1 MSAAPVRIALFG
13 AAGRMGRSIIANLRD
28 FPGLALTA
36 AVEAPGSPALGADA
50 ASLAG
55 APSPCGVAVTDA
67 AEEAVAACDIVV
79 DFTFHEAVP
88 AHAALALAH
97 RKALLVGTTALS
109 PEERAAAL
117 AVGAVAPVLV
127 ASNMS
132 VGVNVLEAL
141 VRRASAALGTAFDV
155 EVVEMHHR
163 HKKDAPSGTA
173 LSLARA
179 VAEGRG
185 QDLAA
190 VRRDGRSGI
199 VGERPVGEI
208 ALHALRGGDV
218 VGDHDV
224 LFACDGEMLRLSHRA
239 TSRDCLSRGALR
251 AAAWLSGRP
260 AGVYSMADT
269 LGV

>member
-1 MSAAPVRIALFG
+1 
-13 AAGRMGRSIIANLRD
+13 
-28 FPGLALTA
+28 
-36 AVEAPGSPALGADA
+36 
-50 ASLAG
+50 
-55 APSPCGVAVTDA
+55 
-67 AEEAVAACDIVV
+67 
-79 DFTFHEAVP
+79 
-88 AHAALALAH
+88 
-97 RKALLVGTTALS
+97 
-109 PEERAAAL
+109 
-117 AVGAVAPVLV
+117 
-127 ASNMS
+127 MS

-179 VAEGRG
+179 AAEGRG

-224 LFACDGEMLRLSHRA
+224 VFACDGEMLRLSHRA

-251 AAAWLSGRP
+251 AAAWLASRP

-269 LGV
+269 LGL